1 MFKQTD
7 IIKRVPFNA
16 HSKEHRNAV
25 YKFIKSGKWDIYF
38 EIPKNCQNLP
48 YTLMEEVLFY
58 FDKVD
63 NAAIKA

>member
-7 IIKRVPFNA
+7 IIKRVPFDAAN
-16 HSKEHRNAV
+16 KDHRKAV
-25 YKFIKSGKWDIYF
+25 YNFIKKGKWDIYF

-48 YTLMEEVLFY
+48 YTLMEDTLHY
-58 FDKVD
+58 FDKVE